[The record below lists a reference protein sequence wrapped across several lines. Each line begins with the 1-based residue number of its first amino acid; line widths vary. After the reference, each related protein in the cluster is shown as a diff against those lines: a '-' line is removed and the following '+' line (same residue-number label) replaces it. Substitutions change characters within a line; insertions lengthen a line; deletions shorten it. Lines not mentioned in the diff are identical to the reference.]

1 MKQFA
6 LYFLVLSPLF
16 TLAQNYPATKKVPQ
30 TITKHGITYQD
41 DYAWL
46 ENMRSPEVL
55 AWVAAQNKVADA
67 FTAGLISKIYP
78 LPTLQKFENQTD
90 FSIPAKDR
98 QFYYSL
104 LRYTD
109 EEKQTPSLAY
119 KKTLDG
125 GFISLVNPNFF
136 YKGKTVN
143 ILSPTPSIGSKILA
157 YKLMIN
163 GSDQHEIRFVTIS
176 NGKKHDDVIKNAK
189 FGTIAWKA
197 DEGIFYNKNTNTS
210 QFAADSTYHVF
221 YHKLGT
227 DVANDALILD
237 ASSIKGQ
244 THYFTS
250 NDGTRLFLAVA
261 DRSERYVDYYYADLT
276 SQKTVLKKFLDNVPP
291 DFNIS
296 GYNNGR
302 IYISSKESN
311 WGDVRS
317 FDPDMPNER
326 KTVIPQYQNQLL
338 VDTYFFE
345 NRIVCKYKNID
356 GNYLML
362 FDYTGKFIKKI
373 QTPKA
378 TDITLAGNDYFD
390 KEVFFYLSGYTVPPI
405 LFTLNLETGV
415 YDRYVS
421 KTFNKT
427 TAPFP
432 IDYFVST
439 STTYTSRDGV
449 QVPITIVHKKGI
461 ALNGN
466 NPTLLEAYGGFGAV
480 SQPHYDNGLVYFL
493 NSGGVYAYAE
503 VRGGGEKGVQWHR
516 QGMRLKKINTL
527 NDFIDAAQYLIK
539 QNYTSANRLGI
550 TGASQ
555 GGLLVGAA
563 LVQHPELFKVA
574 LPKVGVYDMANFHQ
588 YTVGRFH
595 FDEYGDPD
603 DPKEFAAMMEYSPY
617 HNIMENVNYPT
628 TLIITSDND
637 DRVPPVHSYKFAAM
651 LQGRPAQKN
660 AVYLKTRLDSGH
672 NGVTTSHE
680 DRLAEK
686 SDFYSFLLYHLNR

>member
-1 MKQFA
+1 MKHFLMLSCSLISFLSFA
-6 LYFLVLSPLF
+6 
-16 TLAQNYPATKKVPQ
+16 QKYPVTNKVVQ
-30 TITKHGITYQD
+30 SITKHGITYND

-46 ENMRSPEVL
+46 EKMSSPEVT
-55 AWVAAQNKVADA
+55 AWVTAQNKLADA
-67 FTAGLISKIYP
+67 HLASIATKIYP
-78 LPTLQKFENQTD
+78 LPTLQKYENQTE
-90 FSIPAKDR
+90 FRIPNKER
-98 QFYYSL
+98 SFYYSL

-119 KKTLDG
+119 KKNIDG
-125 GFISLVNPNFF
+125 AFIDLINPNYF

-143 ILSPTPSIGSKILA
+143 ILNYTPSTGSKILA

-163 GSDQHEIRFVTIS
+163 GSDQHEIRFVGIS
-176 NGKKHDDVIKNAK
+176 NGKKYDDVIKNAK

-197 DEGIFYNKNTNTS
+197 DEGVFYKKNTNVS
-210 QFAADSTYHVF
+210 QFAADSTYHVL

-227 DVANDALILD
+227 DVAKDEVVFDAT
-237 ASSIKGQ
+237 SIKGQ
-244 THYFTS
+244 VDYFTS
-250 NDGTRLFLAVA
+250 NDGTRLFLDVA
-261 DRSERYVDYYYADLT
+261 DKTERHVDYYYADLAAD
-276 SQKTVLKKFLDNVPP
+276 KTVLKKFLNDVPP
-291 DFNIS
+291 DFEIS

-317 FDPDMPNER
+317 FDPDNPADV
-326 KTVIPQYQNQLL
+326 KVVIPQYQNQLL
-338 VDTYFFE
+338 DKVYFFE
-345 NRIVCKYKNID
+345 SRIVCKYKNLD

-378 TDITLAGNDYFD
+378 MDVVMAGNDYFD
-390 KEVFFYLSGYTVPPI
+390 KEVFFYVSSYTIPPI
-405 LFTLNLETGV
+405 LFKLNLETAA

-432 IDYFVST
+432 VDYFVST
-439 STTYTSRDGV
+439 ATTYTSRDGV

-461 ALNGN
+461 VLNGN
-466 NPTLLEAYGGFGAV
+466 NPTLLEAYGGFGVV
-480 SQPHYDNGLVYFL
+480 SQPDYDNGLIYFL
-493 NSGGVYAYAE
+493 NNGGVYAYAE
-503 VRGGGEKGVQWHR
+503 VRGGGEKGRQWHR
-516 QGMRLKKINTL
+516 QGSRLKKINTL
-527 NDFIDAAQYLIK
+527 NDFIDGAQYLIK
-539 QNYTSANRLGI
+539 QNYTSAHRLGI

-555 GGLLVGAA
+555 GGLLVGSA

-574 LPKVGVYDMANFHQ
+574 IPKVGVYDMAKF
-588 YTVGRFH
+588 YDYSIGRFH
-595 FDEYGDPD
+595 LDEYGDPD
-603 DPKEFAAMMEYSPY
+603 DPKGFAAMMEYSPY
-617 HNIMENVNYPT
+617 HNVKKDVNYPT

-651 LQGRPAQKN
+651 LQGRAAQTN
-660 AVYLKTRLDSGH
+660 PVYLKTRLKSGH
-672 NGVTTSHE
+672 YGVTTNHD

-686 SDFYSFLLYHLNR
+686 SEFYSFLLYHLNK